1 MCLFTQIRIPGT
13 SPGNGVAHMLYSP
26 LWNPAPTYVLVSP
39 FIPSLL
45 TTLLLVSKTKSTVQV
60 TGTTSERLEGREKG
74 QCHVFL
80 QVCGLLSTG
89 SVSSCPSPGGLY
101 RCIIITLSRTRKQAV
116 RTENEDET
124 GGNRYSVCHVT
135 PWKHES
141 KPMAA
146 PQAVSLGNQSC
157 SETCN

>member
-1 MCLFTQIRIPGT
+1 MCLFTQISIPGT
-13 SPGNGVAHMLYSP
+13 SPEDSVAHVLYSP

-39 FIPSLL
+39 FIPSLP
-45 TTLLLVSKTKSTVQV
+45 TTLLLVSRTKCTAQA
-60 TGTTSERLEGREKG
+60 TGTTSERLAGREKG
-74 QCHVFL
+74 QRRIFL
-80 QVCGLLSTG
+80 QVCGFLSTG
-89 SVSSCPSPGGLY
+89 SVSSCPSPGCLY
-101 RCIIITLSRTRKQAV
+101 RCIIITLSRMREQAV

-146 PQAVSLGNQSC
+146 PWV
-157 SETCN
+157 TCLSGKPELL